1 MTYTPDA
8 KRYQQLNEP
17 ITGRYDCSAYS
28 AAWITDAHTGGATKL
43 TGRAIRL
50 ASSEPIPDRSS
61 PGLNLTQVDAAV
73 YKLTSGRVNLD
84 TRTGIGIYQFR
95 DLVKDG
101 RWAIL
106 QVNRGVLVDKGFG
119 GGNGFR
125 GGHAITVHFDG
136 TAPIIG
142 DPLVPYYI
150 RTGWSALYAAA
161 GALVINTSGTKLGY
175 GRANVSLTRDLTPD
189 YRVRIA
195 PTYGD
200 RVAFW
205 QYLLGADGKAYARSR
220 AYTGGFSATCTPPR
234 WVPGPFARSLVRLT
248 SGSRAGQYVDAR
260 YAEEVIP

>member
-1 MTYTPDA
+1 MTYTPDVL
-8 KRYQQLNEP
+8 RYQQLREP
-17 ITGRYDCSAYS
+17 ITGRFDCSAYS

-50 ASSEPIPDRSS
+50 ASSEPVPDRTS
-61 PGLNLTQVDAAV
+61 PGLNLPQVDAAV
-73 YKLTSGRVNLD
+73 LKLTSSRVNLD
-84 TRTGIGIYQFR
+84 TRTGLGHYAFR

-119 GGNGFR
+119 GSHGFR

-150 RTGWSALYAAA
+150 RTGWAALYQAA
-161 GALVINTSGTKLGY
+161 GALVINTDGTRLGY
-175 GRANVSLTRDLTPD
+175 GRVNVSLTRDLTPD
-189 YRVRIA
+189 YLAVIT

-205 QYLLGADGKAYARSR
+205 QYLLNTRGEAYARSR
-220 AYTGGFSATCTPPR
+220 AYTGGFSARCTPPR
-234 WVPGPFARSLVRLT
+234 WTPGPFARSLVRLT
-248 SGSRAGQYVDAR
+248 SGSRAGWYVDAR
-260 YAEEVIP
+260 YAEEVTP